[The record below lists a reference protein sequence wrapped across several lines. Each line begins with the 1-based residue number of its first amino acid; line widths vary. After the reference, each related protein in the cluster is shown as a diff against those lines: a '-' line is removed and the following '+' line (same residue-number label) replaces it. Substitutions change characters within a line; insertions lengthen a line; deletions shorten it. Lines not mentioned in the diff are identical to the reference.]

1 MIDYKVYR
9 FPANRRA
16 DDLTLAEQLEYA
28 CGEVVEAIEALAS
41 GESPER
47 VLEEIYDAEQTLEGA
62 RRKFRDQQVLDA
74 YYKVVAKCQC
84 RGDYDVQDLV
94 SGDWGI

>member
-9 FPANRRA
+9 FPANGRA
-16 DDLTLAEQLEYA
+16 DDLELWEQLEYA
-28 CGEVVEAIEALAS
+28 RGEAVEAIEAQ
-41 GESPER
+41 GEGPER
-47 VLEEIYDAEQTLEGA
+47 TIEELWDTIQAAEGA
-62 RRKFRDQQVLDA
+62 LRKFRSQQVLDG

>member
-9 FPANRRA
+9 FPENGRA
-16 DDLTLAEQLEYA
+16 KAALLCDQLEYV
-28 CGEVVEAIEALAS
+28 CGEAVEAAEAL
-41 GESPER
+41 GQEHII
-47 VLEEIYDAEQTLEGA
+47 EELWDTIHAAEGA
-62 RRKFRDQQVLDA
+62 LRKFRPQQVLDG

-94 SGDWGI
+94 NGDWGI